1 MKCVLRDSLRLFALA
16 LGLAEDFFASRAQKA
31 PLWPVTIAHY
41 PPQKVAPAEDKE
53 RIQAHWDRTLFSLIT
68 TSGLKRQVK
77 LVGNRVFHLVKC
89 HSIFYFI
96 QS

>member
-1 MKCVLRDSLRLFALA
+1 MCSERFAEALRLGAGPGG
-16 LGLAEDFFASRAQKA
+16 GLLRV
-31 PLWPVTIAHY
+31 PVWPVTIAHY

>member
-1 MKCVLRDSLRLFALA
+1 MFCCILRDSLWRLFALA

-41 PPQKVAPAEDKE
+41 PPQTVAPAEDKE

-68 TSGLKRQVK
+68 TSA
-77 LVGNRVFHLVKC
+77 
-89 HSIFYFI
+89 
-96 QS
+96 